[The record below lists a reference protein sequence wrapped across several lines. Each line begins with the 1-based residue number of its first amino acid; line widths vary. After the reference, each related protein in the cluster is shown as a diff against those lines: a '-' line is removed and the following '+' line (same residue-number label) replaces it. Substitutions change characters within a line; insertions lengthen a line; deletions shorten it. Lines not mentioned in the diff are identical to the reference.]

1 MCGFCG
7 SYHVYEYYDSRQR
20 VFSVTHSSS
29 RSSFLSPFHGSLI
42 PPFWQQPAFLV
53 SQASLKHCS
62 SAADLR
68 CQPLCFGMMSAGA
81 ADLSF
86 CPACAENQAS
96 PPGCILYLTLQM
108 NCFSW
113 SPASRPS
120 PPHCLFK
127 TLFDFAFLPL
137 WLERWSQCH

>member
-1 MCGFCG
+1 MCGFCR

-42 PPFWQQPAFLV
+42 PPFWQHKPAQLV
-53 SQASLKHCS
+53 RPLKHCG
-62 SAADLR
+62 SAAELR
-68 CQPLCFGMMSAGA
+68 CQALCFGMMSAGA
-81 ADLSF
+81 VGLSF

-108 NCFSW
+108 NCVSW
-113 SPASRPS
+113 SRASRPS
-120 PPHCLFK
+120 PPHCLFE
-127 TLFDFAFLPL
+127 TPFDFAFLPL